1 MDLSRSRNIAV
12 SLLFCMA
19 FALSMTFSQ
28 FIFPRVSGPLGS
40 EVGTDGYDRLGRSI
54 YALGTFSYYPDQQPT
69 VMRGPG
75 YPALIAPVLAICES
89 CYPISIQLVQAALHG
104 CTCVMVFFIGLKLLD
119 RRRAFIASLIC
130 AGYPSL
136 IWYSARMVTETFSVF
151 LFTLVVFLILSL
163 QEKPSKVLIILLGI
177 ALGVSSLVRQ
187 VFLPLVFVTP
197 TLLFVAL
204 QARQR
209 IPSAASVLIV
219 ASLVIIPWTMRNA
232 IIADRFIPV
241 HGLSGYNAQVGDY
254 VAEHLTESP
263 FGYLTLVLASDAS
276 QHGTGSYI
284 WLREADARSGAA
296 QDHKLLMASI
306 QRYAH
311 DPVFFLRKIALNA
324 LLFWGYGSAPAQT
337 FVSMV
342 LQIPLAIAFCIGA
355 SRLIKR
361 EGLAKL
367 SAAPI
372 WLAAVYYL
380 GHLPFF
386 AIARYGVVLIPTML
400 IYASSL
406 IGDRGRSGESSRV
419 DSSPRL

>member
-1 MDLSRSRNIAV
+1 MDLSPSRNIAV
-12 SLLFCMA
+12 SLLFCIA
-19 FALSMTFSQ
+19 VALSMTFSQ
-28 FIFPRVSGPLGS
+28 FIFPQVSDPLGS

-75 YPALIAPVLAICES
+75 YPALIALVLAICES
-89 CYPISIQLVQAALHG
+89 CYPVSVQLVQAVLHG
-104 CTCVMVFFIGLKLLD
+104 FTCVMVFLIGLKLLD
-119 RRRAFIASLIC
+119 RRRAFIASLLC

-136 IWYSARMVTETFSVF
+136 IWYSARVVTETFSVF
-151 LFTLVVFLILSL
+151 LFTLVVFLILFL
-163 QEKPSKVLIILLGI
+163 QEKPSAVRIILLGI
-177 ALGVSSLVRQ
+177 ALGISSLVRQ

-197 TLLFVAL
+197 MLLFVAL
-204 QARQR
+204 GSQQR
-209 IPSAASVLIV
+209 IRSAVGVLMV
-219 ASLVIIPWTMRNA
+219 ASLIIIPWTMRNA
-232 IIADRFIPV
+232 LVADRFVAV

-254 VAEHLTESP
+254 VTEHLTESP
-263 FGYLTLVLASDAS
+263 FGYLMLVLASDAS
-276 QHGTGSYI
+276 QRDTGSYI

-296 QDHKLLMASI
+296 QDHKLLMTSL
-306 QRYAH
+306 QRYMH

-324 LLFWGYGSAPAQT
+324 LLFWGYGSAPTQT
-337 FVSMV
+337 FAFMV
-342 LQIPLAIAFCIGA
+342 LQIPLALAFFIGT

-361 EGLAKL
+361 DGLSKL
-367 SAAPI
+367 SATPV

-400 IYASSL
+400 IYAASL
-406 IGDRGRSGESSRV
+406 IGDRERTGEISRV